1 MVKQIFLV
9 LISLFF
15 LRCENVPQYPSEQDD
30 LIEMESVWQ
39 YLKAYSIY
47 QDECVTG
54 SGTSC
59 QKRLRDNPYVYNSP
73 QEMMDLL
80 HDTLKGASYTKYD
93 LTMESGKDATIGV
106 KTSETR
112 LVEYYPVTVSTVL
125 LRIRRFDTDITY
137 HQFCEVMRSCSSFT
151 NCIVD
156 VCQNP
161 GGDLDEL
168 DSILE
173 QFLPENTPYILA
185 RERAYDSTTHQYH
198 TVDFRPLKTKR
209 PASPYLAGKKVVV
222 LMDGGSASAAEI
234 LALGL
239 KDGYGAI
246 LAGNTS
252 YGKAIGQI
260 KLPRRGR
267 KWLQITFLQ
276 LKGISAGEYQ
286 NKGLKPDIVISNID
300 MYNQGTSLLSVV
312 RLVEPGVKAADIRK
326 PSSSLKKVA
335 SAIPEGYV
343 IRDVELGP

>member
-1 MVKQIFLV
+1 
-9 LISLFF
+9 
-15 LRCENVPQYPSEQDD
+15 
-30 LIEMESVWQ
+30 
-39 YLKAYSIY
+39 
-47 QDECVTG
+47 
-54 SGTSC
+54 
-59 QKRLRDNPYVYNSP
+59 
-73 QEMMDLL
+73 
-80 HDTLKGASYTKYD
+80 
-93 LTMESGKDATIGV
+93 
-106 KTSETR
+106 
-112 LVEYYPVTVSTVL
+112 
-125 LRIRRFDTDITY
+125 
-137 HQFCEVMRSCSSFT
+137 MRSCSSFT

>member
-1 MVKQIFLV
+1 MVKQTIIGLF
-9 LISLFF
+9 SL
-15 LRCENVPQYPSEQDD
+15 LLLHCENVPQYPSGQDD

-47 QDECVTG
+47 QDECATG

-59 QKRLRDNPYVYNSP
+59 AKRLRDNPFIYNSP

-80 HDTLKGASYTKYD
+80 YDTLKGASYTKYD
-93 LTMESGKDATIGV
+93 LTMESGEDATIGA

-112 LVEYYPVTVSTVL
+112 LVEFYPLTIATAL
-125 LRIRRFDTDITY
+125 LRIRRFDTDVTY
-137 HQFCEVMRSCSSFT
+137 RQFCEVLSSLGSFK

-198 TVDFRPLKTKR
+198 TVDFSPLKTKR
-209 PASPYLAGKKVVV
+209 PASPHLTGKKVVV
-222 LMDGGSASAAEI
+222 LMDHGSASAAEI
-234 LALGL
+234 LAAGL

-246 LAGNTS
+246 LAGGTS

-276 LKGISAGEYQ
+276 LNGISAGEYQ
-286 NKGLKPDIVISNID
+286 NIGLKPDVLINNID
-300 MYNQGTSLLSVV
+300 IYNQGTSLLNVV
-312 RLVEPGVKAADIRK
+312 RLVEPDVEAADIRK
-326 PSSSLKKVA
+326 PSSSLKKGA
-335 SAIPEGYV
+335 SVIPEGYV